1 MKAGEVISD
10 EDGYPI
16 GIFDGSKVVMEAGQT
31 FQITSLKVGRDHN
44 YDKAKELLLRS
55 IPIGSEIVFMKDRDS
70 YEIAAKDVHGN
81 SYMRHV
87 GIKLDDYYVR
97 MKVKVG
103 KKTFLV
109 PYTSIVDNITKVLDQ
124 IMPSVNGI
132 ENNFQSPLL
141 KEFFDTNALDL
152 YEKVIGK

>member
-1 MKAGEVISD
+1 MTR
-10 EDGYPI
+10 
-16 GIFDGSKVVMEAGQT
+16 VVG
-31 FQITSLKVGRDHN
+31 LLWKKDLN

-55 IPIGSEIVFMKDRDS
+55 LPIGSEIVFIKDRDS
-70 YEIAAKDVHGN
+70 YEIAAKDVLVYP
-81 SYMRHV
+81 YMRHV
-87 GIKLDDYYVR
+87 GVKLDDYHVR

-132 ENNFQSPLL
+132 ENNFQPPLL
-141 KEFFDTNALDL
+141 KEFFDTNAIDF
-152 YEKVIGK
+152 YEKVIGNKK